1 MPSNEQQVVG
11 AVAVALEGAD
21 LDTGRTT
28 MIVENN
34 SAAAQV
40 IFIDTRSDVSIVKGI
55 RIVAGGNIVMERA
68 LGWPT
73 SMKWYVVASAAG
85 ALVNVYEGYPDPSLP
100 PGQQG
105 GGPGGGGG
113 GNGNGGGDP
122 PDPPPMSGQ
131 GAWDP

>member
-1 MPSNEQQVVG
+1 M
-11 AVAVALEGAD
+11 ALEGAD
-21 LDTGRTT
+21 LDTERT
-28 MIVENN
+28 ILIIENN
-34 SAAAQV
+34 SAGAQIAFV
-40 IFIDTRSDVSIVKGI
+40 DTRSDVSATKGI
-55 RIVAGGNIVMERA
+55 RIVAGGNLVMERS

-73 SMKWYVVASAAG
+73 SMKWYVIGSG
-85 ALVNVYEGYPDPSLP
+85 ANTLLNVYEGYPDPSLP

-113 GNGNGGGDP
+113 PGNGGQGEP